1 MAEDRSRLERSIEGG
16 CRASA
21 TEPELLGE
29 TTGGLEVIENNRGQC
44 TMQSWA
50 GMSHELIP
58 ITRGIGTG
66 GRKLMMDEGGMR
78 RAPRRAFNETSEK
91 ETVGGR

>member
-1 MAEDRSRLERSIEGG
+1 MCS
-16 CRASA
+16 
-21 TEPELLGE
+21 
-29 TTGGLEVIENNRGQC
+29 V
-44 TMQSWA
+44 QSQA

-58 ITRGIGTG
+58 TTGGIGTG
-66 GRKLMMDEGGMR
+66 SRNLMMDEGGMR

>member
-1 MAEDRSRLERSIEGG
+1 MVMCS
-16 CRASA
+16 
-21 TEPELLGE
+21 
-29 TTGGLEVIENNRGQC
+29 V
-44 TMQSWA
+44 QSQA

-58 ITRGIGTG
+58 TTGGIGTG
-66 GRKLMMDEGGMR
+66 SRNLMMDEGGMR